1 MKNIHAK
8 KKKKKIQDKRTNEGF
23 VAGQK
28 QIPWSN
34 VAARGVVVYRDRYG
48 AEPRNSIATNSGRGY
63 YSAVKFYFASIYW
76 RVRKAA
82 RPVPASLRPRLFDND
97 KLLLREKMAAAFHT
111 LPLSFASV
119 SLTGSLQRLSASAM
133 NARGRR
139 KERVGQCKRK
149 RDKRGKGWLW
159 A

>member
-1 MKNIHAK
+1 M
-8 KKKKKIQDKRTNEGF
+8 
-23 VAGQK
+23 AGQK

-82 RPVPASLRPRLFDND
+82 RPDPASLRPRLFDND

-139 KERVGQCKRK
+139 KVEGWTVQEEKRQE
-149 RDKRGKGWLW
+149 GKGL
-159 A
+159 ALGLSLDQLSGDVSER